1 MCVDARLTVRLSRQG
16 IECLTAL
23 ESLNLYYNRISSLAE
38 VFRLHS
44 LAGLLN
50 VDLRLNPVVK
60 SEPDYRLFVVHMLP
74 GLQQLGR
81 PAALPASLGA
91 LLVFLGRSRCCP
103 FWRGEL
109 VSSSHRK
116 AAWEGGRE
124 PLSETTS
131 ACWAGWGTGVGWLGS
146 PAVLKFC
153 CLFPRMASWV
163 LSQAQ
168 SDGWIQPGFA
178 CA

>member
-1 MCVDARLTVRLSRQG
+1 MCVDARLTVRLSWQG

-44 LAGLLN
+44 LAGLLD

-60 SEPDYRLFVVHMLP
+60 SESDYRLFVVHMLP

-91 LLVFLGRSRCCP
+91 LLVFGSTRPTPSLMIVGVPVCAAFHPCSVVP
-103 FWRGEL
+103 WRENPK
-109 VSSSHRK
+109 S
-116 AAWEGGRE
+116 
-124 PLSETTS
+124 
-131 ACWAGWGTGVGWLGS
+131 
-146 PAVLKFC
+146 
-153 CLFPRMASWV
+153 
-163 LSQAQ
+163 
-168 SDGWIQPGFA
+168 
-178 CA
+178 